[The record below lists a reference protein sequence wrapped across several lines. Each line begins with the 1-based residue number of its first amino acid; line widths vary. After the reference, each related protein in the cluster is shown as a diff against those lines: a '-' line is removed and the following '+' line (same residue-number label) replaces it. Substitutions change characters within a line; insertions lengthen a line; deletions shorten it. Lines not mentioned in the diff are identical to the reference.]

1 MQKVENHLVFSDFS
15 VLKLN
20 REFQFVYK
28 RGKSFH
34 SNSCV
39 LFFFSSKNIKKIG
52 FTASKK
58 VGNAVKRN
66 RSKRRLRALFS
77 SVASDLNDGQYI
89 LVAKP
94 STHENSYAE
103 IEKDF
108 FKLVNNANKT
118 NKLTPKT
125 IS

>member
-1 MQKVENHLVFSDFS
+1 MQKVENHLVSSDFS
-15 VLKLN
+15 MLKLN

-39 LFFFSSKNIKKIG
+39 LFFLSSENIKKIG
-52 FTASKK
+52 YTASKK

-77 SVASDLNDGQYI
+77 SVSKELNEGQYI
-89 LVAKP
+89 LVAKAA
-94 STHENSYAE
+94 THENSFDE

-108 FKLVNNANKT
+108 YKVINSANQTKQFV
-118 NKLTPKT
+118 
-125 IS
+125 

>member
-15 VLKLN
+15 VLKQN

-39 LFFFSSKNIKKIG
+39 LFYSPSKNIKKIG

-66 RSKRRLRALFS
+66 RSKRRLRALFAN
-77 SVASDLNDGQYI
+77 VAPELNDGQYI
-89 LVAKP
+89 LVAKAA
-94 STHENSYAE
+94 THENDFQD
-103 IEKDF
+103 IETDF
-108 FKLVNNANKT
+108 IKMINNANKT
-118 NKLTPKT
+118 KKFT
-125 IS
+125 